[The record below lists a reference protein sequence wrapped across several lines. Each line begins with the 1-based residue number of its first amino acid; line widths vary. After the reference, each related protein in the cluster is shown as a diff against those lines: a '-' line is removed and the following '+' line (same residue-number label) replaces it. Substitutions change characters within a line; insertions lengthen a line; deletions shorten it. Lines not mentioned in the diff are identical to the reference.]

1 MPKIFVISGGP
12 GVGKT
17 SVVNELEKKGF
28 NVLKEAARE
37 LSQSDKRFKEK
48 SILEI
53 NKKDFQDAI
62 LGFQIK
68 QIKELEKNERENNRK
83 NKKINRNSE
92 NDDKLGMGS
101 RNDGKLKQEVAFSDR
116 GLGDTF
122 VYYVLASYKI
132 PKDKFEY
139 AKKFRYEKIFIL
151 DFLDFYEKDDLRKE
165 TIKEA
170 EKIHDDIIKMY
181 EKIGYDSNIITV
193 PFMSVEKR
201 ADFIL
206 NKISLEEG

>member
-17 SVVNELEKKGF
+17 SVVNELEKRSFKI
-28 NVLKEAARE
+28 LKEAARE
-37 LSQSDKRFKEK
+37 LTQRDKRFNGK

-62 LGFQIK
+62 FDFQIK
-68 QIKELEKNERENNRK
+68 QIKELENKELEKSERKNNRK
-83 NKKINRNSE
+83 NKKKKII
-92 NDDKLGMGS
+92 
-101 RNDGKLKQEVAFSDR
+101 FSDR

-122 VYYVLASYKI
+122 VYYELAGYKV
-132 PKDKFEY
+132 PKDKLKY
-139 AKKFRYEKIFIL
+139 AKKFRYEKIFVL
-151 DFLDFYEKDDLRKE
+151 DFLDFYEKDNLRKE

-170 EKIHDDIIKMY
+170 EKIHNEIIKMY
-181 EKIGYDSNIITV
+181 KKIGYNSNIITV

-201 ADFIL
+201 VYFIL
-206 NKISLEEG
+206 NKIS